1 MRGITRNSF
10 FSKISKERVNKV
22 EDVFKVGDEV
32 TVKVYEID
40 DQGRINL
47 TRKDLYSADPE

>member
-1 MRGITRNSF
+1 MCIRDR
-10 FSKISKERVNKV
+10 V
-22 EDVFKVGDEV
+22 EDVLKVGDEI

-47 TRKDLYSADPE
+47 TKKDIEE